1 MVEVFSKV
9 KVNLHITKCGISGP
23 PGTGK
28 SHIKALLLGW
38 PRPTEQTST
47 ALSTKA
53 EEVTTADD
61 IINAEETKGGL
72 FKWTVLKKDHWARLL
87 ANTIYNCTLP
97 SDKDQA
103 GSIDPSLESD
113 TEEGFSDLSARTYTL
128 LKKMYQEKKS
138 KRKTKTIN
146 NIHLIY
152 FVDTGGQPQF
162 QEILPNFVRS
172 SINFLVHKLSQK
184 LDDCPQFEYCI
195 NKQYYTM
202 PEVLQVSNISIIE
215 QSVRS
220 VCSSIRS
227 EKCDRQAPRIAILGT
242 FKDEFMR
249 QCSGDK
255 SKQEEL
261 LKKRS
266 DEIKKRLEN
275 YVGHRTRKCDLI
287 EYSRDQIIFPIDA
300 SAGEWKSNTSVL
312 EKMKNEVQEYSKKVT
327 LHNVPIS
334 YFIFLRNLKEFS
346 KKHKKSY
353 LYKSEFQKVAQ
364 DSYISLSEDNIKS
377 ALFLF
382 NDVNLILY
390 FPNSSKLQ
398 NLIFMDPNFLYVRV
412 TELIVS
418 SFHHRDRPT
427 LVNDFYKTGIF
438 TDHHLQQIPSLQF
451 TDDSNFTTD
460 MFLSLL
466 QDLFIIAKLHN
477 NSYFMP
483 CVLQVE
489 NLDILSPSIDKK
501 LRDIQVCMKDNEVS
515 WPLIISFGDKM
526 SPRGLFCAMVVKL
539 SKNFGWQ
546 LNDDSQAV
554 HRCNMIEFAVFD
566 ESLLL
571 SIGNPPPIGTAL
583 IFDKVTH
590 LEVYTTCEK
599 QYCSNIRSAV
609 LQSLYEAGNS
619 MKYSFKEIEVHIG
632 FYCKSCSGTPGHHTV
647 VFRKKVSGKWA
658 EKCSSK
664 TGKRPV
670 LLDSTQDVWFENT
683 SIG

>member
-1 MVEVFSKV
+1 MKEAFSKV

-38 PRPTEQTST
+38 PRPIERTST

-53 EEVTTADD
+53 EEVTTAND
-61 IINAEETKGGL
+61 IVNSEEFKSGG
-72 FKWTVLKKDHWARLL
+72 FRWTVLKKDHWARLL

-113 TEEGFSDLSARTYTL
+113 AEEGFSDLSARTYTL

-138 KRKTKTIN
+138 KRKTKTMN
-146 NIHLIY
+146 KIHLIY

-195 NKQYYTM
+195 NKQYYTV

-220 VCSSIRS
+220 VCSSIHS
-227 EKCDRQAPRIAILGT
+227 EKYDRQAPTIAILGT
-242 FKDEFMR
+242 FKDDFVR

-261 LKKRS
+261 IKKKS
-266 DEIKKRLEN
+266 DEIKMRLEN
-275 YVGHRTRKCDLI
+275 YVGHGTRKCDMMGNT
-287 EYSRDQIIFPIDA
+287 RDQIIFPIDA
-300 SAGEWKSNTSVL
+300 SAGGWDYNTSVL
-312 EKMKNEVQEYSKKVT
+312 ETIKSEVHEYSKKVT
-327 LHNVPIS
+327 LPDVPIS

-364 DSYISLSEDNIKS
+364 DSYISLSEDDMKS
-377 ALFLF
+377 ALYLF
-382 NDVNLILY
+382 NDVSLILY

-398 NLIFMDPNFLYVRV
+398 NLIFMNPNFLYDRV

-418 SFHHRDRPT
+418 SFHRRDRPM

-438 TDHHLQQIPSLQF
+438 TDRHLQQISSLQF
-451 TDDSNFTTD
+451 TDDPNFTKD

-477 NSYFMP
+477 NRYFMP

-489 NLDILSPSIDKK
+489 NLDILSPSIDRQLCDIK
-501 LRDIQVCMKDNEVS
+501 LYMDYNNVS
-515 WPLIISFGDKM
+515 GPLIISFGDKM

-539 SKNFGWQ
+539 SQNYGWQ
-546 LNDDSQAV
+546 LNNDLQAV
-554 HRCNMIEFAVFD
+554 RRRNMIEFSVFD
-566 ESLLL
+566 ESSLL

-632 FYCKSCSGTPGHHTV
+632 FYCKSCSGTCGHHTM
-647 VFRKKVSGKWA
+647 VFRKKDSGKWV
-658 EKCSSK
+658 EKCSLN
-664 TGKRPV
+664 TRKRPV

>member
-1 MVEVFSKV
+1 MKEAFSKV
-9 KVNLHITKCGISGP
+9 TVNLHITKCGISGP

-38 PRPTEQTST
+38 PRPTERAST

-61 IINAEETKGGL
+61 LVNAEEFKSGG
-72 FKWTVLKKDHWARLL
+72 FRWTVLKKDDWARLL
-87 ANTIYNCTLP
+87 ANTIYNYTLP
-97 SDKDQA
+97 SDNDQA

-113 TEEGFSDLSARTYTL
+113 AEESFSDLSARTYTL

-138 KRKTKTIN
+138 KRKTKTMN

-152 FVDTGGQPQF
+152 IVDTGGQPQF

-172 SINFLVHKLSQK
+172 SINFLAHKLSQK
-184 LDDCPQFEYCI
+184 LDDYPQFEYCI
-195 NKQYYTM
+195 NKQYYTV
-202 PEVLQVSNISIIE
+202 PEDLQVSNISIIE

-220 VCSSIRS
+220 ACSSLRS
-227 EKCDRQAPRIAILGT
+227 EMCDRQASAIAILGT
-242 FKDEFMR
+242 FKDDFER

-261 LKKRS
+261 
-266 DEIKKRLEN
+266 IKKKSDVIKKHLEN
-275 YVGHRTRKCDLI
+275 YVGHGTRKCDLM
-287 EYSRDQIIFPIDA
+287 EYTRDQSIFPIDA
-300 SAGEWKSNTSVL
+300 SVGGWDSNTSVL
-312 EKMKNEVQEYSKKVT
+312 QQIKNEVHECSKKAK

-334 YFIFLRNLKEFS
+334 YFIFLQNLKEFS

-364 DSYISLSEDNIKS
+364 ESYIYLSEDDMKS
-377 ALFLF
+377 ALCLF

-390 FPNSSKLQ
+390 FPKSSKLQ
-398 NLIFMDPNFLYVRV
+398 NLIFMNPNFLYDRV

-418 SFHHRDRPT
+418 SFHHRDSPM
-427 LVNDFYKTGIF
+427 LGKDFYKTGIF
-438 TDHHLQQIPSLQF
+438 MDCHLQQIPSLQF
-451 TDDSNFTTD
+451 TDDSKFTTD

-489 NLDILSPSIDKK
+489 NLDILSPNIDRQ
-501 LRDIQVCMKDNEVS
+501 LRDIQLYMDYNKVS
-515 WPLIISFGDKM
+515 GPLIFFFGDNM
-526 SPRGLFCAMVVKL
+526 SPTGLFCAMVVKL

-546 LNDDSQAV
+546 LNDDLQAV
-554 HRCNMIEFAVFD
+554 RRRNMIKFSVFD
-566 ESLLL
+566 ESSLL

-590 LEVYTTCEK
+590 LEVYTTCEQ
-599 QYCSNIRSAV
+599 QYCYNIRSAV

-619 MKYSFKEIEVHIG
+619 MKYSFKEIVVHIG
-632 FYCKSCSGTPGHHTV
+632 FYCKSCSGTRGHHTM
-647 VFRKKVSGKWA
+647 VFRKKDSGKWV
-658 EKCSSK
+658 EKCSLH
-664 TGKRPV
+664 TRKRPV
-670 LLDSTQDVWFENT
+670 LLDSTQDVWFENI

>member
-1 MVEVFSKV
+1 MKEAFSKV
-9 KVNLHITKCGISGP
+9 TVHLHITKCGISGP

-38 PRPTEQTST
+38 PRPNERTST

-53 EEVTTADD
+53 EEVTTADAM
-61 IINAEETKGGL
+61 INAEETKGGL

-103 GSIDPSLESD
+103 GSIDPLLESD

-138 KRKTKTIN
+138 KRKTKTMN

-184 LDDCPQFEYCI
+184 LDECPQFEYCI
-195 NKQYYTM
+195 NKQYYTV
-202 PEVLQVSNISIIE
+202 PEVLQVSSNISIIE

-227 EKCDRQAPRIAILGT
+227 EKCDRQAPEIAILGT
-242 FKDEFMR
+242 FKDDFER

-255 SKQEEL
+255 SKQEEFI
-261 LKKRS
+261 KKKS

-275 YVGHRTRKCDLI
+275 YVGHGTRKCDMMG
-287 EYSRDQIIFPIDA
+287 YTRDQIIFPIDA
-300 SAGEWKSNTSVL
+300 SAGGWDYNTPVL
-312 EKMKNEVQEYSKKVT
+312 EKIKNKVHEYSKKVT
-327 LHNVPIS
+327 LHDVPIS
-334 YFIFLRNLKEFS
+334 YFIFFQNLKKFS
-346 KKHKKSY
+346 KEHKKSY
-353 LYKSEFQKVAQ
+353 LYKSEFQRVVQ
-364 DSYISLSEDNIKS
+364 QSYISLSEDGIEA
-377 ALFLF
+377 ALCLF

-398 NLIFMDPNFLYVRV
+398 NLIFMNPNFLYERV
-412 TELIVS
+412 TELIVA
-418 SFHHRDRPT
+418 SFHRSDLPM
-427 LVNDFYKTGIF
+427 LIEQFYETGIF
-438 TDHHLQQIPSLQF
+438 TDCDLQKIPSF
-451 TDDSNFTTD
+451 RDDPNFTKD

-466 QDLFIIAKLHN
+466 LDLFIIAGLKSN
-477 NSYFMP
+477 RYFMP
-483 CVLQVE
+483 CVLQME
-489 NLDILSPSIDKK
+489 NLDILSPSIDRQ
-501 LRDIQVCMKDNEVS
+501 LRDIKLYMDYNKVGG
-515 WPLIISFGDKM
+515 PLIISFGDKM

-546 LNDDSQAV
+546 LNPDLQAV
-554 HRCNMIEFAVFD
+554 RRRNMIEFSVFD
-566 ESLLL
+566 ESSLL

-590 LEVYTTCEK
+590 LEVYTTCEQ
-599 QYCSNIRSAV
+599 QYCSNVRSAV

-632 FYCKSCSGTPGHHTV
+632 FYCNSCSGTPVHHTM
-647 VFRKKVSGKWA
+647 VFRKKDSGKWV
-658 EKCSSK
+658 EKCSLN
-664 TGKRPV
+664 TRKRPV
-670 LLDSTQDVWFENT
+670 LLDSTKDVWFENT